1 MDNKKDRRSIKF
13 KETKLDKSG
22 SKFIKT
28 IINWLI
34 TIMIAVVVGYAFVTF
49 GFQTVKVVGPSMNDT
64 LSDGNEVLVNKI
76 KFKTS
81 GLNRYD
87 VVAYKKVNSDSYY
100 DIKRVIGLPK
110 ETVLIKDGLIYINGE
125 QLKDCPISESIVNG
139 GLAAQ
144 EIQLANN
151 EYFLL
156 GDNVNNSEDSRFTNI
171 GVICKSEIIGKVT
184 RIVSPKEDKG
194 KVK

>member
-171 GVICKSEIIGKVT
+171 GVISKSEIIGKVT